1 MLIYIM
7 GRPHSGSTI
16 LDIVLGNSAAIE
28 SVGELVSGLGREATG
43 DSCACGETIL
53 DCPYWGAVR
62 RAFAAG
68 APVAWETAR
77 DSSVRHA
84 HVRNL
89 PRTLVAGPGNAAMR
103 ALGAASSQFA
113 RAVSA
118 VSGKPHILDS
128 SKEPTRGLMLLR
140 FCPEAR
146 VIHLVR
152 DPRRAVASHYWRFY
166 AYGGYFKFLRRKYHA
181 RSMLV
186 PFMFLAAASWTMG
199 NLICELGRWFAAG
212 RVVRVRYEDLCAR
225 PAEELRRI
233 GQGFGVPLE
242 DLIGKLERGEPM
254 PIGHNIGGNEIRND
268 GRVAFRPEKGS
279 SHDLPR
285 WLEILTFAVSW
296 PLMLAYGYRLRP
308 LGQPVSKPQ
317 AG

>member
-28 SVGELVSGLGREATG
+28 SVGELVSGLGREVTG
-43 DSCACGETIL
+43 DVCACGKTIV
-53 DCPYWGAVR
+53 DCPYWKSVR
-62 RAFAAG
+62 QAFAAG
-68 APVAWETAR
+68 APLSWESAR
-77 DSSVRHA
+77 DRSVQHA

-89 PRTLVAGPGNAAMR
+89 PRTLVAGRGNDAMR
-103 ALGAASSQFA
+103 TLGEASSQFA
-113 RAVSA
+113 RAVTT
-118 VSGKPHILDS
+118 VSGKPHMLDS
-128 SKEPTRGLMLLR
+128 SKEPTRGMMLLR

-166 AYGGYFKFLRRKYHA
+166 EYGGYFKFLRRKYHA
-181 RSMLV
+181 RYMLV
-186 PFMFLAAASWTMG
+186 PFMLLAAASWTVG
-199 NLICELGRWFAAG
+199 NLICELGRWFAPE
-212 RVVRVRYEDLCAR
+212 RTVRVRYEDLCAR

-233 GQGFGVPLE
+233 GQSFGIPLD
-242 DLIGKLERGEPM
+242 DLIDKLERGEPM

-268 GRVAFRPEKGS
+268 GRVAFRPEKGNV
-279 SHDLPR
+279 HDLPR
-285 WLEILTFAVSW
+285 WLEVLTFTVCW

-308 LGQPVSKPQ
+308 LEQPVSKPQ